1 MKRQNCSGSKG
12 FTLVELLVVVGI
24 IALLISILLPALSAA
39 RERANRVKCAAHLR
53 GIGQAIFIYA
63 GDNERKYPRTVW
75 NGTNMTNTAPA
86 APAGAAGDPFSGTP
100 VNSVTASFWLL
111 ARYGLVGPEQFICPS
126 STDVKDPN
134 APARNRTDFSGA
146 GNNSYSYFNMYQ
158 TAITWGDS
166 LPPTVPI
173 AADKNPGDVTPPG
186 SGATQGSMETVNSKN
201 HSQKGQNVLFGD
213 GSVNFYINPYCGNDK
228 TYIFD
233 QPADNSYTGAP
244 TYNVCLVP

>member
-1 MKRQNCSGSKG
+1 MKRQNRSGSKG

-75 NGTNMTNTAPA
+75 GGTSTDSPTVV
-86 APAGAAGDPFSGTP
+86 PAGAAGDPFSGTP
-100 VNSVTASFWLL
+100 SNSVTASFWLL

-158 TAITWGDS
+158 TFITWGDS

-173 AADKNPGDVTPPG
+173 ASDKNAGVVAPGTT
-186 SGATQGSMETVNSKN
+186 ATQGAMDAVNSKN

-228 TYIFD
+228 TYIFG
-233 QPADNSYTGAP
+233 AAAAYTGAP
-244 TYNVCLVP
+244 TYTVVLLP